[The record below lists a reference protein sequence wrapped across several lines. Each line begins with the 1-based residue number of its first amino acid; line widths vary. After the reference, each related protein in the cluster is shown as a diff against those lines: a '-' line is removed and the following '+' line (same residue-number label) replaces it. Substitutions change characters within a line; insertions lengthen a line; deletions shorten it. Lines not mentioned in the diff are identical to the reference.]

1 MIKQD
6 INNINRA
13 VRAISRGDK
22 ELAAEYLVDAY
33 NGTRSRQIRELVV
46 LLVNVHSLNELFYG
60 IRHDRTQQKV
70 LTVPS
75 NGIKALSDMIMPAFK

>member
-13 VRAISRGDK
+13 MRAIGRGDK

-33 NGTRSRQIRELVV
+33 NGTRSKQIRELVMQIRE
-46 LLVNVHSLNELFYG
+46 LHELRDLFYA
-60 IRHDRTQQKV
+60 IRHDRAQQKV
-70 LTVPS
+70 VTVP
-75 NGIKALSDMIMPAFK
+75 GIKACNDLDAVDQRFL